1 MKTFLR
7 HGFMTAPLA
16 AIIGFSVV
24 IPLIPAEA
32 RITFKA
38 PAALGVPGRR
48 VAGASR
54 KIQQCLLDNKPLTA
68 IVPQSNIGLT
78 TAANPVLLF
87 YIPKTSAQAQLE
99 LVVQNANEKNI
110 VTKQYYKPS
119 SKAGVVSIPVTNASL
134 EVGKDYHWFFSIIC
148 DPKARSKDHSV
159 SGGIKRIQAETQLTT
174 QLKNANTQQ
183 IVNVYAQAGIW
194 QDAVATLA
202 GLRSSR
208 PNDAELKADW
218 EALLQSAEFKP
229 DVVNAPLLQGQE
241 APQLQ

>member
-16 AIIGFSVV
+16 AIIGFSIV

-54 KIQQCLLDNKPLTA
+54 KLEQCLLDKKPLTA
-68 IVPQSNIGLT
+68 IVPESNIGLT

-87 YIPKTSAQAQLE
+87 YIPKISGQKQLE
-99 LVVQNANEKNI
+99 LVVKTADNKNI
-110 VTKQYYKPS
+110 LSQQFYKPS
-119 SKAGVVSIPVTNASL
+119 SKAGVVSIPVNNTSL
-134 EVGKDYHWFFSIIC
+134 EVGKDYRWSFSIVC
-148 DPKARSKDHSV
+148 DPKARSNDHSV
-159 SGGIKRIQAETQLTT
+159 NGGIKRIQAEPGLTT
-174 QLKNANTQQ
+174 QLKNATPQQ
-183 IVNVYAQAGIW
+183 VVNVYAQAGIW
-194 QDAVATLA
+194 QDTVATLA

-218 EALLQSAEFKP
+218 EALLQGAEFKP
-229 DVVNAPLLQGQE
+229 DVVNAPLLQGRE